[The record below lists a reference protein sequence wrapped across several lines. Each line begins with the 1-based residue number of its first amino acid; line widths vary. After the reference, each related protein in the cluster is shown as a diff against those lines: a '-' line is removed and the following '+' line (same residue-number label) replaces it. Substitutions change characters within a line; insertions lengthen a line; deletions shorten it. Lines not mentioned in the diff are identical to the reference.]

1 MHPEDG
7 GSIPP
12 ESKNLYNTYMLDI
25 KFIRENPD
33 LIRQAGQKKRLEFD
47 VDRLIAVDEER
58 RKVLAEVEDLRA
70 KQNRASDRVAILD
83 DEESKKTAVNDLRE
97 IKEILSKKEYEFKKL
112 DAEWRKLMYEVPNVP
127 DPSVPNGENDRD
139 NQEIRRWGEIPKFKF
154 EPKNHVDL
162 MQWLDLL
169 DLERGAKVSGFR
181 GYFLKNEAVRLSMAL
196 WQFVFDVFQDSG
208 YEPLITPALVREEN
222 LFGTGHFPQSME
234 DVYKTQD
241 DIYLSATAEIPLMG
255 MHADEV
261 FEEKNLPKKYLAFSP
276 CFRREAGSHGKDT
289 KGIYRLHEF
298 FKVEQLIYGIADHK
312 NSVELHE
319 ELTLNAEKV
328 LQALSLP
335 YRVVVN
341 CGGDIGRAHVKTYD
355 IETWIPSERR
365 YRESHSSS
373 YYHDFQTRRLN
384 IRYKT
389 EDGQNKFCY
398 SLNNTAIATPR
409 ILIAILENFQKEDGS
424 VEIPEVLRKYA
435 GSEKIIKK
443 GK

>member
-1 MHPEDG
+1 
-7 GSIPP
+7 
-12 ESKNLYNTYMLDI
+12 
-25 KFIRENPD
+25 
-33 LIRQAGQKKRLEFD
+33 
-47 VDRLIAVDEER
+47 VDEER

-83 DEESKKTAVNDLRE
+83 EEESKKTAVNDLRE
-97 IKEILSKKEYEFKKL
+97 LKEILSKKEYEFKKL

-241 DIYLSATAEIPLMG
+241 MFRIRPCPTARTTVI
-255 MHADEV
+255 
-261 FEEKNLPKKYLAFSP
+261 
-276 CFRREAGSHGKDT
+276 
-289 KGIYRLHEF
+289 
-298 FKVEQLIYGIADHK
+298 
-312 NSVELHE
+312 
-319 ELTLNAEKV
+319 
-328 LQALSLP
+328 
-335 YRVVVN
+335 
-341 CGGDIGRAHVKTYD
+341 
-355 IETWIPSERR
+355 
-365 YRESHSSS
+365 
-373 YYHDFQTRRLN
+373 
-384 IRYKT
+384 IRK
-389 EDGQNKFCY
+389 
-398 SLNNTAIATPR
+398 
-409 ILIAILENFQKEDGS
+409 
-424 VEIPEVLRKYA
+424 
-435 GSEKIIKK
+435 
-443 GK
+443 